1 MKTPSFPRMHVS
13 LYVADINETVQFYE
27 TFFAQSAEKVK
38 PGYAKFHLSEPSLI
52 ISFVE
57 NAKEVAPLF
66 GHLGFQVET
75 EADLEQRLNAAK
87 AAGLVMLEEKGTN
100 CCYATQDK
108 FWVADP
114 DGYRW
119 EVYHFHQDVE
129 WNDPHYSTEAEACCS
144 PAMVTAPEPAKAES
158 CCAPGGG
165 CC

>member
-1 MKTPSFPRMHVS
+1 MNTPSFPRMHVS
-13 LYVADINETVQFYE
+13 LYVADIDRTVKFYE
-27 TFFAQSAEKVK
+27 TFFGQAAEKVK

-57 NAKEVAPLF
+57 NAKEIAPLF

-75 EADLEQRLNAAK
+75 SEQLEQRLAAAK
-87 AAGLVMLEEKGTN
+87 DAGLGILEEKGTN

-129 WNDPHYSTEAEACCS
+129 WNDPHYSTGEACCS
-144 PAMVTAPEPAKAES
+144 PAMVTAQEPAKAES
-158 CCAPGGG
+158 CCTPRGG

>member
-1 MKTPSFPRMHVS
+1 MNTPSFPRMHVS
-13 LYVADINETVQFYE
+13 LYVADIEKTVIFYE
-27 TFFAQSAEKVK
+27 TFFKQKAEKLRL
-38 PGYAKFHLSEPSLI
+38 GYAKFHLSSPSLI

-75 EADLEQRLNAAK
+75 ADELEQRMETVRS
-87 AAGLVMLEEKGTN
+87 AGLGILEERGTN
-100 CCYATQDK
+100 CCYASQDK

-119 EVYHFHQDVE
+119 EVYHFHEDVE
-129 WNDPHYSTEAEACCS
+129 WNDPHYQTEAEACCS

-158 CCAPGGG
+158 SCAPGGG